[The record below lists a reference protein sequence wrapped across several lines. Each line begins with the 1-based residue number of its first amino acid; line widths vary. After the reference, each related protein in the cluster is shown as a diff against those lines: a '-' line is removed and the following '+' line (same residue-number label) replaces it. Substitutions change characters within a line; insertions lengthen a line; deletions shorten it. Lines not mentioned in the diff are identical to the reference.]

1 VNTQTPG
8 IDAAKEFIDAF
19 NAQDH
24 ERLGRA
30 LNYPH
35 IRLALGEFKRIES
48 RNDFVDSSRS
58 NESRLRSEGWNH
70 TKMRS
75 IEVIHQGTDK
85 IHLSIT
91 NDRCDA
97 EGKVYNSF
105 DTMWVATLQD
115 GHWGIQFRS
124 SFLR

>member
-1 VNTQTPG
+1 MKTQSPG
-8 IDAAKEFIDAF
+8 INAAREFIDAF

-35 IRLALGEFKRIES
+35 IRLALGEFKSIES
-48 RNDFVDSSRS
+48 LKDFVDNSRS
-58 NESRLRSEGWNH
+58 NEPRLRSEGWDH

-91 NDRCDA
+91 NDRYDA
-97 EGKVYNSF
+97 DGKVYNSF

-115 GHWGIQFRS
+115 EHWGIQFRS